1 MDKFKDSINLTP
13 ALIVKLVLVLVL
25 LLTFAFVSG
34 VVIGKKG
41 SKSGDRTSL
50 DEEGMRERYSNCSAL
65 ADEYREKYMKLR
77 DEALERGLVD
87 KEYVIKSGV
96 VCKPAEKNAEPPVE
110 PETVETSHETSPKEK
125 PAETVET
132 KPAETVET
140 SPEASPKEKPKP
152 AETKPAETKPVEK
165 PAEPKSAEPKKSEK
179 TEKPAENKT
188 IDEILTEKK
197 AAPKKEDGKK
207 CRFSIQL
214 ASLNSEE
221 QVAAAKKQFK
231 SLKLRVL
238 SSESNGVKSY
248 KIRTGCF
255 DSREDADAELP
266 QVKNSVKDA
275 FIVSE

>member
-1 MDKFKDSINLTP
+1 MDKFKDNINLTP
-13 ALIVKLVLVLVL
+13 ALIVKIVLVLVL

-96 VCKPAEKNAEPPVE
+96 VCKPVE
-110 PETVETSHETSPKEK
+110 AFHETSPQEK
-125 PAETVET
+125 PEPVET
-132 KPAETVET
+132 KPAE
-140 SPEASPKEKPKP
+140 PEKTAEKP
-152 AETKPAETKPVEK
+152 AETKPEQK
-165 PAEPKSAEPKKSEK
+165 PAENVQTFHETSLQKPEKSEK

-197 AAPKKEDGKK
+197 AAPKKEDKK

-255 DSREDADAELP
+255 DSHEDADAELP
-266 QVKNSVKDA
+266 QVRNSVKDA

>member
-1 MDKFKDSINLTP
+1 MDKFKDNINLTP
-13 ALIVKLVLVLVL
+13 ALIVKIVLVLVL

-65 ADEYREKYMKLR
+65 ADAYREKYMRLR
-77 DEALERGLVD
+77 DDAFERGLVD
-87 KEYVIKSGV
+87 KEYVTKSDV
-96 VCKPAEKNAEPPVE
+96 VCKPVE
-110 PETVETSHETSPKEK
+110 AFHETSPQEK
-125 PAETVET
+125 PEPVET
-132 KPAETVET
+132 KPAE
-140 SPEASPKEKPKP
+140 PEKTAEKP
-152 AETKPAETKPVEK
+152 AETKPEQK
-165 PAEPKSAEPKKSEK
+165 PAENVQTFHETSLQKPEKSEK

-197 AAPKKEDGKK
+197 AAPKKEDKK

-255 DSREDADAELP
+255 DSHEDADAELP
-266 QVKNSVKDA
+266 QVRNSVKDA

>member
-1 MDKFKDSINLTP
+1 MDKFKDNINLTP
-13 ALIVKLVLVLVL
+13 ALIVKIVLVLVL

-65 ADEYREKYMKLR
+65 ADAYREKYMRLR
-77 DEALERGLVD
+77 DDAFERGLVD
-87 KEYVIKSGV
+87 KEYVTKSDV
-96 VCKPAEKNAEPPVE
+96 VCKPVE
-110 PETVETSHETSPKEK
+110 AFHETSPQEK
-125 PAETVET
+125 PEPVET
-132 KPAETVET
+132 KPAE
-140 SPEASPKEKPKP
+140 PEKTAEKP
-152 AETKPAETKPVEK
+152 AETKPEQKPAEKPAETKPEQK
-165 PAEPKSAEPKKSEK
+165 PAENVQTFHETSLQKPEKSEK

-197 AAPKKEDGKK
+197 AAPKKEDKK

-255 DSREDADAELP
+255 DSHEDADAELP
-266 QVKNSVKDA
+266 QVRNSVKDA